1 MKVLPRRRRAV
12 LLNSVL
18 GLVLVAGAGAAYA
31 AVNEGSTT
39 AKTTVKTATVAQ
51 GTVTAQVSGSGS
63 LVSPSNAGVSFV
75 TGGTLTEVDVAPGD
89 KVTAGEVL
97 AKVDP
102 TSANE
107 TLSTDQATLASAQAN
122 LTSVEE
128 GNASVSAASGNSGG
142 NGGNGGNGGS
152 GNSGGNSGNGGSGNT
167 TPTTSASYSRS
178 PSPGASAK
186 PSASPTGHRSGG
198 PKPTATASA
207 SGSSSNS
214 TDAVQAQPAS
224 FVEDA
229 ATPSATPTVNPVQL
243 ADAEEQVTEAQNA
256 VDAAQRAVAG
266 TVITAPVSGTVASV
280 AGAVGQTV
288 SGSGGSSTA
297 GGSGGG
303 NSGGS
308 GSSSSSSSSTSGTP
322 TGFVVITNPTG
333 MEVSADFSEADAL
346 KLQAGQSATVSLN
359 AVSGSTLDAKVL
371 SISSLPV
378 SSSGSS
384 SGSSAVQYAALL
396 AITSDTT
403 NLRTGLSA
411 SVQVTTGEADNA
423 LYVPTTAITGTGAAS
438 TVTIQSADG
447 TTTRQNVVVGVQGNT
462 DVQIVSGLTLGQ
474 KVVLTV
480 VSAGGSN
487 GFPSGG
493 FPGGAGGGRAG
504 GGGVGSG
511 LTGGG
516 RG

>member
-31 AVNEGSTT
+31 AVNEGSSA

-63 LVSPSNAGVSFV
+63 LVSPSNAGVNFV

-122 LTSVEE
+122 LTSVEA
-128 GNASVSAASGNSGG
+128 GNSSVSTGS
-142 NGGNGGNGGS
+142 NGSTGNGGNGGS
-152 GNSGGNSGNGGSGNT
+152 GNSSGNGNSGGNGGSGNT
-167 TPTTSASYSRS
+167 TPTTSASYSRK

-186 PSASPTGHRSGG
+186 PSASPSSGHHG
-198 PKPTATASA
+198 PTPNPSETPSD
-207 SGSSSNS
+207 S

-288 SGSGGSSTA
+288 SGSGGSSTGSGS
-297 GGSGGG
+297 GGSG
-303 NSGGS
+303 SGGS
-308 GSSSSSSSSTSGTP
+308 GSSSSSSSSSSTP

-359 AVSGSTLDAKVL
+359 AVSGSTLNAKVL

-378 SSSGSS
+378 ASSGSGSSAS
-384 SGSSAVQYAALL
+384 SGAVQYAALL

-438 TVTIQSADG
+438 TVTVEGTDG
-447 TTTRQNVVVGVQGNT
+447 TTTRQNVVVGVMGNT

-504 GGGVGSG
+504 GGVGGG